1 MMHRHL
7 ENEGMDEK
15 MGTVPGLSDFG
26 QSTVIV
32 VIPAFNEER
41 LIGSVVLKILCY
53 PVTVIVVDDG
63 SADLTADLA
72 ARAGAQ
78 VVCLPENQGK
88 GAALNA
94 GVQKALAYDPDAVVL
109 IDADGQHLPG
119 ELPVVLAPVL
129 EGRADIAIGSRY
141 INKGSKVPVHRILGH
156 KFFNFITGAAS
167 GMSIS
172 DSQCGYRAFSRRA
185 LDEINFSSTGFS
197 VESEMQFWAHE
208 KHLVVEEVPVT
219 IQYIDKPKR
228 PVMRQGMEVLS
239 GVIKFTGQ
247 YRPLLYFGGTGG
259 VVMFSGVIIGLR
271 FVRIFFDTSQ
281 LALGSGLASVLLS
294 IVGMILI
301 STGFIL
307 HSVRGLLIELLGK
320 H

>member
-1 MMHRHL
+1 M
-7 ENEGMDEK
+7 EEQKISVSGQSN
-15 MGTVPGLSDFG
+15 FG

-41 LIGSVVLKILCY
+41 LIGSVVLKTLCY

-63 SADLTADLA
+63 SKDLTADLA
-72 ARAGAQ
+72 GRAGAQ
-78 VVCLPENQGK
+78 VVCLPENLGK
-88 GAALNA
+88 GTALNA
-94 GVQKALAYDPDAVVL
+94 GVEKALEYDPDAVVL

-119 ELPVVLAPVL
+119 ELPIVLAPVL
-129 EGRADIAIGSRY
+129 EGRADIVVGSRY
-141 INKGSKVPVHRILGH
+141 IKEGNKVPLARILGH
-156 KFFNFITGAAS
+156 KFFNFVTGAAS
-167 GMSIS
+167 GVSVS
-172 DSQCGYRAFSRRA
+172 DSQSGYRAFSRRA

-208 KHLVVEEVPVT
+208 KHLVIEEVPVT
-219 IQYIDKPKR
+219 IQYVDKPKR
-228 PVMRQGMEVLS
+228 PVMRQGLDVLS

-259 VVMFSGVIIGLR
+259 VVMTTGVIIGLR
-271 FVRIFFDTSQ
+271 FVRIFLDTSE

-294 IVGMILI
+294 VVGMILI

-307 HSVRGLLIELLGK
+307 HSVRGLLTELLDK
-320 H
+320 R

>member
-1 MMHRHL
+1 
-7 ENEGMDEK
+7 MDENLS
-15 MGTVPGLSDFG
+15 TAPDFSDFG

-41 LIGSVVLKILCY
+41 LIGSVVLKTLCY

-63 SADLTADLA
+63 STDLTAELA

-78 VVCLPENQGK
+78 VVRLPENQGK
-88 GAALNA
+88 GVALSA
-94 GVQKALAYDPDAVVL
+94 GVKKALEYDPDAVVL

-119 ELPVVLAPVL
+119 ELPVLLAPVL
-129 EGRADIAIGSRY
+129 EGRADVVVGSRY
-141 INKGSKVPVHRILGH
+141 MNKGSKVPVHRILGH
-156 KFFNFITGAAS
+156 KFFNLITGAAS
-167 GMSIS
+167 GVSVS

-185 LDEINFSSTGFS
+185 LAESNFSSTGFS
-197 VESEMQFWAHE
+197 IESEMQFWAHE

-219 IQYIDKPKR
+219 IQYLDRPKR
-228 PVMRQGMEVLS
+228 PVMRQGMDVLS

-259 VVMFSGVIIGLR
+259 VVMAAGVIIGLR
-271 FVRIFFDTSQ
+271 FVRIFFDTSE

-294 IVGMILI
+294 VVGMILI

-307 HSVRGLLIELLGK
+307 HSVRGLLIELLEK
-320 H
+320 K

>member
-1 MMHRHL
+1 
-7 ENEGMDEK
+7 MDER
-15 MGTVPGLSDFG
+15 MASAPYLSDFG
-26 QSTVIV
+26 QSTVVV

-41 LIGSVVLKILCY
+41 LIGSVVLKTLLHS
-53 PVTVIVVDDG
+53 VRVIVVDDG
-63 SADLTADLA
+63 SADLTAELA
-72 ARAGAQ
+72 VSAGAQ
-78 VVCLPENQGK
+78 VVRLPENRGK

-94 GVQKALAYDPDAVVL
+94 GLQKALEYDPDAVVL

-119 ELPVVLAPVL
+119 ELPVLLAPVL
-129 EGRADIAIGSRY
+129 EGRADIVVGSRY
-141 INKGSKVPVHRILGH
+141 IQKGSKVPFHRILGH
-156 KFFNFITGAAS
+156 KFFNFVTGAAS
-167 GMSIS
+167 GISVS

-185 LDEINFSSTGFS
+185 LDEIKFSSTGFS

-219 IQYIDKPKR
+219 IQYIDKSKR
-228 PVMRQGMEVLS
+228 PVMRQGLDVLS

-259 VVMFSGVIIGLR
+259 VVMTAGVIIGLR
-271 FVRIFFDTSQ
+271 FVRIFFDTSE

-307 HSVRGLLIELLGK
+307 HSVRGLLIELLEK
-320 H
+320 R